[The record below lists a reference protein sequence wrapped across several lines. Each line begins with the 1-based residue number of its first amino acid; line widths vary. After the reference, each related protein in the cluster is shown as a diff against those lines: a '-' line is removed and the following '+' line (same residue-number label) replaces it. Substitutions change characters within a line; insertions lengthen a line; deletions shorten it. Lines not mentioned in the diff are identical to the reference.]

1 MDTQAHVRSATPT
14 DLPSVL
20 EVQHDAFTRVSC
32 ELDIEP
38 GLLPPL
44 TETLSDLETLIESG
58 TRFFVAL
65 IGERVVGSVRATL
78 RDRSVEVGRLVVAT
92 GHTRQGIATALM
104 DAVEGSF
111 PEADRF
117 ILFTGIDATAPLRLY
132 ESRGYVR
139 TRLEVTPATTLVWL
153 EKTVR

>member
-1 MDTQAHVRSATPT
+1 MDMQASVRSATVA
-14 DLPSVL
+14 DLPSIL
-20 EVQHDAFTRVSC
+20 EVQHDAFMRVSR

-38 GLLPPL
+38 VLLAPL
-44 TETLSDLETLIESG
+44 TESLSDLETLAGSG

-65 IGERVVGSVRATL
+65 IGEKVVGSVRATL
-78 RDRSVEVGRLVVAT
+78 RGRSVEVGRLVVAT
-92 GHTRQGIATALM
+92 GHTRRGIATALM

-139 TRLEVTPATTLVWL
+139 TRTEVTPATTLVWL
-153 EKTVR
+153 EKTVT